1 MIKKNLKTLIITSV
15 ITLLPILAGVIL
27 WDKLPENVP
36 THFGINGEADGFSS
50 KAFAVFALPFFLLA
64 VHWVCTFVTSVD
76 PKSKNIDG
84 KPLMLVFWICPTL
97 SLLVSTLVYATAMD
111 IRLDINM
118 IMSLFF
124 GVLFIIIGNY
134 LPKCKQNYSLGIKI
148 PWTLNSE
155 ENWNY
160 THRISGKLW
169 VAGGIIIIFT
179 SILRVIW
186 IFPAITLTMVIIPV
200 ILSYLYHKKHG
211 EA

>member
-36 THFGINGEADGFSS
+36 THFGINGETDGFSS

-111 IRLDINM
+111 IKLDINM

-186 IFPAITLTMVIIPV
+186 IFPAITLTMVIVPV

>member
-50 KAFAVFALPFFLLA
+50 KAFAIFALPFFLLA
-64 VHWVCTFVTSVD
+64 IHWVCTFVTSVD

>member
-15 ITLLPILAGVIL
+15 ITLLPIIAGLIL
-27 WDKLPENVP
+27 WDKLPERVP
-36 THFGINGEADGFSS
+36 THFGISGEADGFTP
-50 KAFAVFALPFFLLA
+50 KAFAVFGLPLFLLA
-64 VHWVCTFVTSVD
+64 VHWVCTIVTSVD
-76 PKSKNIDG
+76 PKKQNIDG
-84 KPLMLVFWICPTL
+84 KPLTLVFWICPTL
-97 SLLVSTLVYATAMD
+97 SLLVNSIIYAFAMN
-111 IRLDINM
+111 IKLDISM

-124 GVLFIIIGNY
+124 GVLFVIIGNY

-186 IFPAITLTMVIIPV
+186 IFPAITLTMVIIPL

-211 EA
+211 EG

>member
-36 THFGINGEADGFSS
+36 THFGINGETDGFSS